1 MADKRKQP
9 KKRKKKE
16 ALSYRVTSWI
26 GTPASLAVHTLFF
39 ATCIGLVFL
48 GFEADQV
55 MLVLTT
61 IVSLEAIY
69 LSILIQMS
77 VNRSMESLR
86 EVEEDIEEI
95 QEDVEELTEDIGE
108 IQEDVEELTEERIEE
123 LKREAAKKN
132 RSPIAA
138 AGHEIGKVLS
148 DLNPLR
154 PRKRKPAGVRK

>member
-1 MADKRKQP
+1 VK
-9 KKRKKKE
+9 
-16 ALSYRVTSWI
+16 S
-26 GTPASLAVHTLFF
+26 
-39 ATCIGLVFL
+39 
-48 GFEADQV
+48 
-55 MLVLTT
+55 
-61 IVSLEAIY
+61 
-69 LSILIQMS
+69 
-77 VNRSMESLR
+77 